1 MNMPQ
6 KNKTIVLSI
15 GSVNHQTLK
24 IAPCYD
30 PLNEFNQNIQTNGK
44 ITMDFVQKRQTK
56 SLKK

>member
-6 KNKTIVLSI
+6 KAKTIVLSI

-56 SLKK
+56 S